1 MELTNPSPETKT
13 KQKKH
18 LNFIFFNIIF
28 LLYEGADTSQH
39 I

>member
-13 KQKKH
+13 KRKKH
-18 LNFIFFNIIF
+18 FNSFFETLFF

>member
-13 KQKKH
+13 KRKKY
-18 LNFIFFNIIF
+18 LNFIFWNIII